1 VGCHLACRPLNLLM
15 SPKKLI
21 IALWAVVALVALA
34 IVFAPTHDGY
44 REFATTQVTSSSPTK
59 VAASAE
65 VIAPS
70 IATSAAASTSSAPSA
85 PAAVSL
91 SKVASLLEAAGP
103 APTSPS
109 SGRNVSAP
117 GEMSPVAAKP
127 EPDSLKAKTA
137 VGLPS
142 SWRPA
147 PTASSFE
154 IEAYVRQERMDQAQ
168 AVVFRTACAHDHSLR
183 FDQNGQALYAC
194 PSMIRLGPDTS
205 RVTSVPTYPLAE
217 TFRLHSRPTSRLK
230 IFLDFDGHV
239 TSRTRWNTAWRG
251 GADFTTPA
259 FSIDAS
265 PAFSAAEMAIV
276 QEAFRRVAEHFAPWN
291 VDVTTEDPGVDGL
304 RKTNTSDAD
313 YGIRVVIGP
322 DVNATGAGGIA
333 FLNSFDDSVDTP
345 CYTFT
350 DAFSDAAYVA
360 GVTSHEVG
368 HTVTLVHQ
376 GQTPGTGAYFS
387 GHGTGALSWSPIMGN
402 GLRPVNQWAKGEYLN
417 STSKQ
422 DNFVAITSK
431 LPLMF
436 DDHGDTIF
444 SASVATGL
452 DLSAGGV
459 IGSATDVDVFRFTAG
474 RGNLVVTP
482 KVSMFAPNLRLQI
495 QVLDA
500 AGNVLTTFVGSGAAG
515 NMAPGPITF
524 ALPAEGTYFLRLDG
538 VGNGAG
544 VTEGYTDYG
553 SLGYYSFDANWPE
566 TGNRRPIANA
576 TQTTNTTYDY
586 EAQPTAAVS
595 FDGRASTDPDGTIV
609 RHVWDFK
616 DVSPA
621 GAVGATATYRYK
633 APGTYFPTLTVFDNQ
648 GASASTTVTVTV
660 TGNPRA
666 RTCSVAQFAGS
677 FSRVNSIHD
686 VANASIRVQDQYGN
700 PIRNALVYVAVSGL
714 TRSPQI
720 IVRTNELGQVNVS
733 SPKFGRFAR
742 GSVIFTVTR
751 VEAPGFPF
759 VTTTPAPVVTVP
771 SSLTLTR

>member
-1 VGCHLACRPLNLLM
+1 M

-34 IVFAPTHDGY
+34 IVLAPSGDGY
-44 REFATTQVTSSSPTK
+44 REFAATQVTSSSPTK
-59 VAASAE
+59 VAASPEAT
-65 VIAPS
+65 AP
-70 IATSAAASTSSAPSA
+70 AAASPSAPSTASSPSA

-91 SKVASLLEAAGP
+91 SRVASLLEAAGP

-109 SGRNVSAP
+109 TSRNVSAP
-117 GEMSPVAAKP
+117 GEMSPVATKP
-127 EPDSLKAKTA
+127 EADSLKGKTA

-147 PTASSFE
+147 PSVSPVE
-154 IEAYVRQERMDQAQ
+154 VEAYVRQERMDEEQ

-194 PSMIRLGPDTS
+194 PSMVRLGPDTS

-239 TSRTRWNTAWRG
+239 TSRTRWNTTWRG

-265 PAFSAAEMAIV
+265 PAFNDEEKAIV
-276 QEAFRRVAEHFAPWN
+276 QESFRRIAEHFAPWN
-291 VDVTTEDPGVDGL
+291 VDVTTEDPGVDRL
-304 RKTNTSDAD
+304 RKTNTSDAEW
-313 YGIRVVIGP
+313 GIRVVIGP

-333 FLNSFDDSVDTP
+333 FLNSFDDSADTP

-350 DAFSDAAYVA
+350 NAFSDAAYVA
-360 GVTSHEVG
+360 GVSSHEIG

-422 DNFVAITSK
+422 DNFTAITSK
-431 LPLMF
+431 VPLMF
-436 DDHGDTIF
+436 DDHGNTIH
-444 SASVATGL
+444 SASVATGVA
-452 DLSAGGV
+452 LSAGGV
-459 IGSATDVDVFRFTAG
+459 IGSAADVDVFRFTAG
-474 RGNLVVTP
+474 RGNLVITP

-495 QVLDA
+495 RVLGA
-500 AGNVLTTFVGSGAAG
+500 TGNILATIVGSGAAG

-524 ALPAEGTYFLRLDG
+524 ALPAEGTYYIQLDG
-538 VGNGAG
+538 IGNGTG

-553 SLGYYSFDANWPE
+553 SLGYYSFEAEWPQ
-566 TGNRRPIANA
+566 TGNRPPVANA
-576 TQTTNTTYDY
+576 TLSTNTAYDF
-586 EAQPTAAVS
+586 EAQPTAAVNLN
-595 FDGRASTDPDGTIV
+595 GVASTDLDGTVV

-616 DVSPA
+616 DVGPA
-621 GAVGATATYRYK
+621 GAVGALATYRYK

-660 TGNPRA
+660 TGTPRA
-666 RTCSVAQFAGS
+666 RTCSLGQFAGS
-677 FSRVNSIHD
+677 FVRVNSVHD
-686 VANASIRVQDQYGN
+686 AANASILVQDQYGN
-700 PIRNALVYVAVSGL
+700 PVSSALVHVAVSGL
-714 TRSPQI
+714 VRSPKI
-720 IVRTNELGQVNVS
+720 VVRTNALGQANVA
-733 SPKFGRFAR
+733 SPNFRRGAR
-742 GSVIFTVTR
+742 GSLVFTVSK
-751 VEAPGFPF
+751 VEAPGFPY
-759 VTTTPAPVVTVP
+759 VLTTPAPVVTVP

>member
-1 VGCHLACRPLNLLM
+1 MGCLMSCRPLNLLM
-15 SPKKLI
+15 SLKKLI

-34 IVFAPTHDGY
+34 IILAPSGDGY
-44 REFATTQVTSSSPTK
+44 REFAATQVTSPSPAK
-59 VAASAE
+59 VAAGTEAISPA
-65 VIAPS
+65 VTSP
-70 IATSAAASTSSAPSA
+70 SAASADSAPSA
-85 PAAVSL
+85 PVAVSL

-109 SGRNVSAP
+109 TTRNVSSP
-117 GEMSPVAAKP
+117 GVMSPVAAKP
-127 EPDSLKAKTA
+127 EDDSLKGKTV
-137 VGLPS
+137 VGLPA

-147 PTASSFE
+147 PSVSPVE
-154 IEAYVRQERMDQAQ
+154 VEAYVRQERMNEEQ
-168 AVVFRTACAHDHSLR
+168 AVVFRTACAHDHSLK

-205 RVTSVPTYPLAE
+205 RVTSIPTYPLAE

-239 TSRTRWNTAWRG
+239 TSRTRWNTMWRG

-259 FSIDAS
+259 FSIDAN
-265 PAFSAAEMAIV
+265 PAFNDEERAIV

-304 RKTNTSDAD
+304 RRTNTSDAQ

-350 DAFSDAAYVA
+350 NAFSDAAYVA
-360 GVTSHEVG
+360 GVSSHEIG

-376 GQTPGTGAYFS
+376 GQIPGTGAYFG
-387 GHGTGALSWSPIMGN
+387 GHGAGALSWSPIMGN
-402 GLRPVNQWAKGEYLN
+402 GLRPVNQWARGEYQGA
-417 STSKQ
+417 TSNQ
-422 DNFVAITSK
+422 NNFTAITSK
-431 LPLMF
+431 IPLMS
-436 DDHGDTIF
+436 DDHGNTIHTA
-444 SASVATGL
+444 SAATGL
-452 DLSAGGV
+452 ALSAGGV

-474 RGNLVVTP
+474 RGNLVITP
-482 KVSMFAPNLRLQI
+482 KVSMFAPNLRLQV
-495 QVLDA
+495 QVLGA
-500 AGNVLTTFVGSGAAG
+500 TGNVLGTIVGSGAAG

-524 ALPAEGTYFLRLDG
+524 ALPAEGTYYIRLDG
-538 VGNGAG
+538 IGNGTG
-544 VTEGYTDYG
+544 LTEGYTDFG
-553 SLGYYSFDANWPE
+553 SLGYYSFEAEWPQ
-566 TGNRRPIANA
+566 TGNRPPVANA
-576 TQTTNTTYDY
+576 TLSTNTNYDY
-586 EAQPTAAVS
+586 EGQPTAAVNLN
-595 FDGRASTDPDGTIV
+595 GVLSTDLDGAVV

-616 DVSPA
+616 DVYPA

-660 TGNPRA
+660 TGTPRA
-666 RTCSVAQFAGS
+666 RTCSLAQFSGS

-686 VANASIRVQDQYGN
+686 VANATIRVQDQYGN
-700 PIRNALVYVAVSGL
+700 PVRNALVYVAISGL
-714 TRSPQI
+714 TRSPQL
-720 IVRTNELGQVNVS
+720 IVRTNELGQANVT

-742 GSVIFTVTR
+742 GSVIFSVSR
-751 VEAPGFPF
+751 VEAPGFPY
-759 VTTTPAPVVTVP
+759 VTSTSAPVVTVP
-771 SSLTLTR
+771 STFTLTR